1 MALRGQVRYVA
12 PSRTAVIEQGLVI
25 ATPRLDRLGDR
36 IDANA
41 RRRVNVRSGG
51 LKRSIG
57 HRVFRRGNSLV
68 LREQATAPH
77 AKYVHDG
84 TAPHEIRARNA
95 RALRFYWPKAGRV
108 VYFKRVQH
116 PGYKG
121 NPFLRDAIT
130 DEMSNGV

>member
-1 MALRGQVRYVA
+1 MALRGRARYVA
-12 PSRTAVIEQGLVI
+12 PPDQAVIEAGMGIVV
-25 ATPRLDRLGDR
+25 PRLDRLGDR

-41 RRRVNVRSGG
+41 RGRVNVRSGG

-57 HRVFRRGNSLV
+57 HRVFRRGNAAV

-77 AKYVHDG
+77 AKFVHDG
-84 TAPHEIRARNA
+84 TGPHEIRARNA

-121 NPFLRDAIT
+121 NPYLRDAIT
-130 DEMSNGV
+130 DEISNGV